1 MTEKLHDEGEEVV
14 VAVVVAELEFFEVEG
29 EALWASGACNQATLQ
44 TVLAVGAY
52 FGAVAD
58 GAGWLTLGSLW
69 GVVATSYNNELT
81 ACQIP

>member
-1 MTEKLHDEGEEVV
+1 MQG
-14 VAVVVAELEFFEVEG
+14 LET
-29 EALWASGACNQATLQ
+29 TLQ

-58 GAGWLTLGSLW
+58 GAGWLTLGSRW
-69 GVVATSYNNELT
+69 GVICTSYTNELT